1 MCVYVQKTVDTKKE
15 KYKRRRREERR
26 RRRRRK
32 GRKKVTLFIFEPVK
46 EERKIAFRND
56 EKENRVKAG
65 SVFLLR
71 FLRSARMNV

>member
-15 KYKRRRREERR
+15 KYKRRRRGEE